1 MLPSARVKAMPRLGS
16 GGIARQRMNKS
27 GNQGGNS
34 TAEIQITSWT
44 SDATYPATISSDQMQ
59 VVGSGTVTVVA
70 ALSVVNRND
79 ITTVRAY
86 KNGTLIG
93 SAVSAVSASSVT
105 ATIPGVSVA
114 AGDLIRVTAQ
124 FQYGS
129 SSNTINTGTYLEIA
143 P

>member
-1 MLPSARVKAMPRLGS
+1 MQIVSTPPPGRS
-16 GGIARQRMNKS
+16 IARQRMNKS
-27 GNQGGNS
+27 GGQGGNS
-34 TAEIQITSWT
+34 TSEIQITSWT
-44 SDATYPATISSDQMQ
+44 SDATYPATISSNQMQ

-70 ALSVVNRND
+70 ALSTANRGGGT
-79 ITTVRAY
+79 ITVRAY

-93 SAVSAVSASSVT
+93 SAVSAASASSVT

-124 FQYGS
+124 FQNGNFNNS
-129 SSNTINTGTYLEIA
+129 INASGTYLDIY

>member
-1 MLPSARVKAMPRLGS
+1 MQIVSTPPPGRS
-16 GGIARQRMNKS
+16 IARQKMNKS
-27 GNQGGNS
+27 GGQGGNS
-34 TAEIQITSWT
+34 TSEIQITAWT
-44 SDATYPATISSDQMQ
+44 SDATYPATISSNQMQ

-70 ALSVVNRND
+70 ALSTANYGD
-79 ITTVRAY
+79 GTITVRAY

-93 SAVSAVSASSVT
+93 SAVSAASASSVT

-124 FQYGS
+124 FQY
-129 SSNTINTGTYLEIA
+129 SNFNNSINASGTYLDIY